1 MYLILSVEGET
12 YNDSLLWLKFARTA
26 VVLVSYTVCV
36 IEQAQGQ
43 HEWIMANGFSCCFM
57 DQEKVNKQKR
67 NNQKY
72 GHCLSILLNK
82 LGQ

>member
-12 YNDSLLWLKFARTA
+12 CNDSLLWLKFARTTA
-26 VVLVSYTVCV
+26 VLVLYTVCV

-43 HEWIMANGFSCCFM
+43 HEWIMATGFSCCFM
-57 DQEKVNKQKR
+57 DQENVNKQKR